1 MDSTL
6 SKKLEELINDN
17 IDKELIPYVKG
28 NSIRIKNIVVRKSKA
43 GWLIYDT
50 ETNKQLE
57 RLFCKSSAL
66 AYANV
71 VAKGSKTIRPIL
83 ELDKLIQKHYNDCV
97 FYLYTLR
104 KTKDSTKA
112 EVARIRYD
120 ISYTTTRQATKDLER
135 FIFK

>member
-6 SKKLEELINDN
+6 SNKLEELINEN
-17 IDKELIPYVKG
+17 IDKEAIPHVKG

-50 ETNKQLE
+50 DTNTQLS
-57 RLFCKSSAL
+57 RMFCKSSAL

-71 VAKGSKTIRPIL
+71 VAKGINTTKRVL
-83 ELDKLIQKHYNDCV
+83 ELDKLIQKHYNDCI
-97 FYLYTLR
+97 FYLHTLR
-104 KTKDSTKA
+104 ITKDATRK
-112 EVARIRYD
+112 EVARTRYD
-120 ISYTTTRQATKDLER
+120 ISYLETRKAAKDLEH

>member
-6 SKKLEELINDN
+6 SNKLEELINEN
-17 IDKELIPYVKG
+17 IDKEAIPYVKG

-50 ETNKQLE
+50 ETNTQLE
-57 RLFCKSSAL
+57 RMFCKSSAL

-71 VAKGSKTIRPIL
+71 VAKKLNTL
-83 ELDKLIQKHYNDCV
+83 NEVLKLDKLIQKHYNDCV
-97 FYLYTLR
+97 FYLHTLR
-104 KTKDSTKA
+104 ITKDATRK
-112 EVARIRYD
+112 EVARTRYD
-120 ISYTTTRQATKDLER
+120 ISYLETRRAAKDLEH

>member
-6 SKKLEELINDN
+6 SNKLEELINDN
-17 IDKELIPYVKG
+17 IDKEAIPYVKG
-28 NSIRIKNIVVRKSKA
+28 NSIRIKNIVVRKSKT

-50 ETNKQLE
+50 ETNTQLA
-57 RLFCKSSAL
+57 RLFCRSSAL

-83 ELDKLIQKHYNDCV
+83 ELDKIIQKHYNDCV
-97 FYLYTLR
+97 FYLHTLKKTTDETR
-104 KTKDSTKA
+104 K

-120 ISYTTTRQATKDLER
+120 ISYLETRKATKDLEQ

>member
-6 SKKLEELINDN
+6 SEKLEELINEN
-17 IDKELIPYVKG
+17 IDKEVIPYVKG

-43 GWLIYDT
+43 GWLVYDT
-50 ETNKQLE
+50 ETNKQLI

-71 VAKGSKTIRPIL
+71 VAKGNKTIKQVID
-83 ELDKLIQKHYNDCV
+83 LDKVIQKHYNDCV
-97 FYLYTLR
+97 FYLHTLR
-104 KTKDSTKA
+104 KTKDATRA
-112 EVARIRYD
+112 EVARTRYD
-120 ISYTTTRQATKDLER
+120 ISYLETRKAAKDLEH

>member
-17 IDKELIPYVKG
+17 IDKEAIPYVKG